1 MKKTLI
7 VLAAGATVA
16 SASTGALAQ
25 SSVTLFGVVDVGVR
39 QLDNGGVRQSQLS
52 TDGLSSSRLGLRGI
66 EELGGGLRAGFWL
79 ESQVNADTG
88 TPNATR
94 FWHRRST
101 VSLLSDG
108 IGELRLGRDQVPT
121 WTAVGDFDVF
131 GTNGIGDTATTYA
144 VLGGIDTRA
153 RADNLAAYFLPSLGG
168 IYGSVALAAGEG
180 TPGRK
185 YTGGRLGYRSGPF
198 DVTAA
203 YAQTEVTTDNVELVV
218 LGGSYNFGVIKLSG
232 IFQEA
237 SYKDD
242 KDTRYTLGASVPFG
256 QAVLRASYTNT
267 DGSGPGI
274 GNRDADSFALGGVYN
289 LSRRTALYATYA
301 TIDNS
306 GTANFTVGSISGRTM
321 PRTEERSQGFE
332 FGVRHSF

>member
-7 VLAAGATVA
+7 VFAASTVVSTVA
-16 SASTGALAQ
+16 VAQ
-25 SSVTLFGVVDVGVR
+25 SSVTLFGLVDVGVR
-39 QLDNGGVRQSQLS
+39 QLDNGGVRQTQLAN
-52 TDGLSSSRLGLRGI
+52 DGLSASRLGVRGV
-66 EELGGGLRAGFWL
+66 EDLGGGLKAGFWL
-79 ESQVNADTG
+79 ESQVRADTG
-88 TPNATR
+88 QANDSR

-101 VSLLSDG
+101 VSLTSDSL
-108 IGELRLGRDQVPT
+108 GELRLGRDQLPT

-131 GTNGIGDTATTYA
+131 FQNGIGDTTTTYA

-153 RADNLAAYFLPSLGG
+153 RADNLVAYFLPSMGG
-168 IYGSVALAAGEG
+168 LYGQLSLAAGEG

-185 YTGGRLGYRSGPF
+185 YTGGRIGYRSGPF

-203 YAQTEVTTDNVELVV
+203 YSQTEVTTDDVDLVV
-218 LGGSYNFGVIKLSG
+218 VSGSYDFGVVRVAG

-237 SYKDD
+237 SYQDD
-242 KDTRYTLGASVPFG
+242 TDTRYTLGASMPFG
-256 QAVLRASYTNT
+256 QAVFRASYTHT

-274 GNRDADSFALGGVYN
+274 GNRDADSFALGGIYN

-301 TIDNS
+301 TIDNE
-306 GTANFTVGSISGRTM
+306 GTANFTVGTISGRTM

>member
-1 MKKTLI
+1 MNKTLI
-7 VLAAGATVA
+7 AIAATAAVST
-16 SASTGALAQ
+16 SAFAQ
-25 SSVTLFGVVDVGVR
+25 STVTLFGVVDVGVR
-39 QLDNGGVRQSQLS
+39 QLDNGGVRQTQLAN
-52 TDGLSSSRLGLRGI
+52 DGLSSSRLGVRGL
-66 EELGGGLRAGFWL
+66 EDLGGGLKAGFWL
-79 ESQVNADTG
+79 ESQVRADTG
-88 TPNATR
+88 QTNDSR

-101 VSLLSDG
+101 VSLLSDSL
-108 IGELRLGRDQVPT
+108 GELRLGRDQVPT

-144 VLGGIDTRA
+144 ALGGVDTRA
-153 RADNLAAYFLPSLGG
+153 RADNMVAYFLPSSLGG
-168 IYGSVALAAGEG
+168 LYGNLSLAAGEG

-185 YTGGRLGYRSGPF
+185 YTGARLGWRSGPF

-203 YAQTEVTTDNVELVV
+203 YAQTEVTTDDVELIV
-218 LGGSYNFGVIKLSG
+218 LGGAYDFGMLKLSG

-237 SYKDD
+237 TYQDD
-242 KDTRYTLGASVPFG
+242 EDTRYTLGVSVPFG
-256 QAVLRASYTNT
+256 QALLRASYTHT
-267 DGSGPGI
+267 DGSGPVI

-306 GTANFTVGSISGRTM
+306 GTANFTVASISGRSM